1 MSIPFDQIVRVV
13 RQRIQERTP
22 LLMQLLEVKR
32 RYNGDYVIPLPE
44 LDNEPVMPPSTLA
57 VIANAVDNLGRRAAS
72 IGTYDHFPVMANGP
86 QYAKRAET
94 RRRAWAAT
102 LHESQF
108 PLAHQRAMRHLAGYS
123 TCALRVVC
131 DWKTQMPRIVVED
144 PLSTFPEPRK
154 PEDARPPSNCA
165 FLYEM
170 PAGMVRSIWPK
181 ARKENGGPIGP
192 YPDGYTEQWT
202 MVEWVD
208 DDDTVVGIVGPKF
221 PLQQYRSYDPR
232 SGDVP
237 WMELSR
243 APQLAG
249 RCPVIVAG
257 KIGLAE
263 IASQVANAVGMSDLM
278 SKMMSLA
285 IAAEEKAIYPDLY
298 AIGTP
303 NGSPMIVGGAWKDGR
318 TGEMNIVQDVSA
330 VGQLRSDVSPMALQL
345 VSLLE
350 RNFNASTGSNPAMQG
365 ESYGALRTGRAIDS
379 IVGAQVDPLIMEMHQ
394 IVEAYMPYL
403 ADIAFS
409 TYEGAWGDKK
419 YTLFTGWAGDR
430 SMVEFVPNV
439 DLKESHKMM
448 ASYAIAGTDVQQ
460 ATIGIGQLLGMK
472 LISHKTA
479 MERHPWVGD
488 AESEEHLILLED
500 LQQATMAGLVN
511 GLAAPPGTPGAVDPM
526 IGHLI
531 YKYIE
536 AGSQP
541 MEALEKAHQ
550 EAQKLQAQQAPPT
563 PPGMTGPPSG
573 MPGLGGPAMPGL
585 PPGASPALGEA
596 IVPPGQNTNLGPSPD
611 LNNIR
616 GLVRAL
622 GTVPP
627 AAARAG

>member
-44 LDNEPVMPPSTLA
+44 LDSEPVMPPSTLA

-72 IGTYDHFPVMANGP
+72 VTTYDHFPVVKNGAM
-86 QYAKRAET
+86 YEERAHT
-94 RRRAWAAT
+94 RRRAWSAT
-102 LHESQF
+102 LYESQYA
-108 PLAHQRAMRHLAGYS
+108 LAHQRAMRHLAGYS
-123 TCALRVVC
+123 MCTLRVVC
-131 DWKTQMPRIVVED
+131 DWKNEMPRIVVED

-170 PAGMVRSIWPK
+170 PAGMIRSIWPK
-181 ARKENGGPIGP
+181 ARKEQGGPIGP

-208 DDDTVVGIVGPKF
+208 DDDTVIGIVGPKF

-237 WMELSR
+237 WLELSR
-243 APQLAG
+243 APQIAG

-278 SKMMSLA
+278 AKMMALA
-285 IAAEEKAIYPDLY
+285 IAAQEKAVYPDLY
-298 AIGTP
+298 AIGVQ
-303 NGSPMIVGGAWKDGR
+303 NGSPLIVGGSWKDGR

-330 VGQLRSDVSPMALQL
+330 VGQLRSDVSPMTLQT

-365 ESYGALRTGRAIDS
+365 ETYGALRTGRAIDS

-394 IVEAYMPYL
+394 IVEAYLPYL
-403 ADIAFS
+403 ADITFC
-409 TYEGAWGDKK
+409 TYEGAWGDKH
-419 YTLFTGWAGDR
+419 YEIFSGWPGDR
-430 SMVEFVPNV
+430 GMVDFIPNV
-439 DLKESHKMM
+439 DLKESHKMV

-472 LISHKTA
+472 LIGRKTA
-479 MERHPWVGD
+479 RERHPWVGD
-488 AESEEHLILLED
+488 AESEEHEILLED
-500 LQQATMAGLVN
+500 LEQAVMAGVVN
-511 GLAAPPGTPGAVDPM
+511 GLAAPPGTPGALDPM
-526 IGHLI
+526 IGELI
-531 YKYIE
+531 YKYIDN
-536 AGSQP
+536 GKRP
-541 MEALEKAHQ
+541 MEALRMAHQ

-563 PPGMTGPPSG
+563 PAGMNGPPAQ
-573 MPGLGGPAMPGL
+573 MPGVGGPAQPGL
-585 PPGASPALGEA
+585 NPALGEA
-596 IVPPGQNTNLGPSPD
+596 IVPPGENTNLGPNPD
-611 LNNIR
+611 QMGIR

-622 GTVPP
+622 GTTPP